1 MNYQSKVIKEY
12 KECGYI
18 VLNLIRLSENGYPD
32 LLCLKDGKAIFIEC
46 KTGGDTLKPL
56 QKYRIDELIKE
67 GLIQRFEYTHELA
80 WNVMKDYALFQGN
93 STIGGSRDAT
103 REAYKLQI
111 IENADLW
118 MDMIISRNQTSHNYN
133 QEVSNEIFEK
143 ISNQYLPLFV
153 GLKLV
158 FEKLSTSTS

>member
-1 MNYQSKVIKEY
+1 MKYQSKVIKEY

-67 GLIQRFEYTHELA
+67 GFEAFCL
-80 WNVMKDYALFQGN
+80 KDG
-93 STIGGSRDAT
+93 
-103 REAYKLQI
+103 I
-111 IENADLW
+111 I
-118 MDMIISRNQTSHNYN
+118 IYGTKK
-133 QEVSNEIFEK
+133 EI
-143 ISNQYLPLFV
+143 
-153 GLKLV
+153 
-158 FEKLSTSTS
+158 